1 MPFAPNYT
9 IAHLRENSREFAVVR
24 CKKRT
29 PVVFLDRSCITHTS
43 KTNHNAKRG
52 FFLAQQANILS
63 FDKAKR
69 STSVNAQK
77 AVRAQKGVPQNS
89 YNSKSYAGSRFAQKD
104 SRLSSDAL
112 SYSPLKSSSSRSLE
126 SLYSGGFPSKDR
138 YSGSFDSG
146 NFRSGSLS
154 SGNLNSGNLSS
165 SSVNP
170 GSVKRTTHPNAPS
183 YTTGA
188 PHFDFA
194 SIAWDSEPWKSRE
207 EDTAPQASRT
217 SRTSS
222 TSQASHASRSSQHPR
237 PGIMSYDDFLREE
250 DAETNEE
257 GEESAAPNKTRK
269 ASFSQKL
276 ASLKRK
282 RTKEKASKAFAA
294 QFGNAQNATNAGP
307 RAAVYKGEMG
317 RVQRHAQRLQSNATA
332 AHYGK
337 HAATHLPAS
346 SYSAGVAAGFAG
358 TAGHF
363 AGAASYNSNK
373 TEHASSASE
382 RTTSAAGNALSA
394 VGGVFAR
401 IAQTLFGTSRRVAAL
416 SVAAC
421 LVIACT
427 FMYPAAK
434 QYYQEMRY
442 LDQVQAEYDAVV
454 ERNTELASTRDYLQ
468 SNAGVEE
475 MAHDKYGWVNE
486 GENSVLVYGLPEDDT
501 IADTNLSI
509 KRGSVEAPE
518 TWYSVILD
526 PLFGVE

>member
-1 MPFAPNYT
+1 M
-9 IAHLRENSREFAVVR
+9 
-24 CKKRT
+24 
-29 PVVFLDRSCITHTS
+29 
-43 KTNHNAKRG
+43 
-52 FFLAQQANILS
+52 AQQANILS

-69 STSVNAQK
+69 NNSANAQK
-77 AVRAQKGVPQNS
+77 AVRAQKSVPQNT

-104 SRLSSDAL
+104 SRLSSDSL
-112 SYSPLKSSSSRSLE
+112 SYSPLKSSSSKSLE

-138 YSGSFDSG
+138 YSGGFDSG
-146 NFRSGSLS
+146 NFRSGSVSLGSMS
-154 SGNLNSGNLSS
+154 SNSL
-165 SSVNP
+165 NP
-170 GSVKRTTHPNAPS
+170 GNVKRNAHPNVPS
-183 YTTGA
+183 YATGA
-188 PHFDFA
+188 SHFDFA
-194 SIAWDSEPWKSRE
+194 SIAWDSEPWKARE
-207 EDTAPQASRT
+207 EDTASQVSRT
-217 SRTSS
+217 SRSS
-222 TSQASHASRSSQHPR
+222 QVSHASRTSQHPR

-250 DAETNEE
+250 DAEANEE
-257 GEESAAPNKTRK
+257 GEESTTPNKARK
-269 ASFSQKL
+269 TSFSQKL
-276 ASLKRK
+276 ASFKRK

-294 QFGNAQNATNAGP
+294 QFGNAQSAANAGP

-317 RVQRHAQRLQSNATA
+317 RVQRHAQRLQSNTTA

-337 HAATHLPAS
+337 HATTHLPGTA
-346 SYSAGVAAGFAG
+346 SYSAGVAAGFAS
-358 TAGHF
+358 AASHF
-363 AGAASYNSNK
+363 AGAANHSSNK
-373 TEHASSASE
+373 TEHASSGSE
-382 RTTSAAGNALSA
+382 RTTSAAGNALNA
-394 VGGVFAR
+394 VGNVFVR

-454 ERNTELASTRDYLQ
+454 ERNSELASTRDYLQ